1 MTLTVTISS
10 ASKSALRQPVVL
22 EFPGKSASEVTIR
35 DVKAAL
41 ASKVKKLYVERQKLS
56 QQGDK
61 KALDDAL
68 KLTEVGFD
76 ARTEECQLSV
86 KDLGPQ
92 IQWRTVF
99 IVEYLGPILIHP
111 LIYYLPRVF
120 YGSEVQ
126 HSKVQSYVFAF
137 VVLHFIKREL
147 ETLFVH
153 RFSHATMPAK
163 NIFKNS
169 AHYHIFSGLLLA
181 YDIYRPKYASASN
194 FIVNTRR
201 DNPQFLNACAA
212 VWLFAELSNLSTHL
226 TLRSLRPAGTG
237 KRGIPYGYG
246 FGLVSCPNYFFE
258 TVGWF
263 VICIMT
269 NSIAAWLF
277 FAISTGQMA
286 IWAVKKHRNYKKE
299 FGKDY
304 PRGRKAMIPFIF

>member
-61 KALDDAL
+61 KALDDGL

-111 LIYYLPRVF
+111 LIYYLPSVF

-137 VVLHFIKREL
+137 VVLHFLKREL

-194 FIVNTRR
+194 FIVNTHR

>member
-10 ASKSALRQPVVL
+10 ASKSAVAL
-22 EFPGKSASEVTIR
+22 EFPGQSASEVTVR
-35 DVKAAL
+35 DVKVAL

-56 QQGDK
+56 QEGDK
-61 KALDDAL
+61 KALDDGL

-76 ARTEECQLSV
+76 ARTEQCRLSV

-126 HSKVQSYVFAF
+126 HSAVQNYVFAF
-137 VVLHFIKREL
+137 VVLHFLKREL

-194 FIVNTRR
+194 LIVNTYRN
-201 DNPQFLNACAA
+201 NPQFLNACAA

-226 TLRSLRPAGTG
+226 TLRNLRPAGTG

-246 FGLVSCPNYFFE
+246 FGLVSCPNYLFE
-258 TVGWF
+258 TVGWL
-263 VICIMT
+263 VICVMT

-277 FAISTGQMA
+277 FVISTGQMA
-286 IWAVKKHRNYKKE
+286 IWAAKKHRNYKKE